1 MEPLIQCQWRTHP
14 IGDWLSL
21 RRQVFARYLS
31 HFCDLKAFNQ
41 LCQGACQS
49 CQTMSKP
56 QSIHSKGGQVEGES
70 SKQHSHR
77 PEEKPVCALCFFFTW
92 TRPLFPQQCAKPY
105 QHILNSDRLQ
115 EEINSGWTSAWLQGY
130 YLERPSAWTIFPHS
144 DCLLYF
150 SCHWSIPTHYQSSS
164 DVFSAFVSSKP

>member
-56 QSIHSKGGQVEGES
+56 QSIHSKGGQVEGER

-92 TRPLFPQQCAKPY
+92 TPTRRRQKRLLFLQQCAKPC
-105 QHILNSDRLQ
+105 QHFLNSGRLQ
-115 EEINSGWTSAWLQGY
+115 EEINSGSTSA
-130 YLERPSAWTIFPHS
+130 
-144 DCLLYF
+144 
-150 SCHWSIPTHYQSSS
+150 
-164 DVFSAFVSSKP
+164 